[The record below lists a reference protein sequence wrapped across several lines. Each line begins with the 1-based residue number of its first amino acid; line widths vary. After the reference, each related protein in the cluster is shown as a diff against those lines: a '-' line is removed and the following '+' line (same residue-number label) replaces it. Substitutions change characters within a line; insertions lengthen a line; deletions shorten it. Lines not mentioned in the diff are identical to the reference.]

1 MKWIQTK
8 PRLFLYFL
16 SVLLFL
22 FNLLLSC
29 SPKFLLP
36 ICLLFIQPCQF
47 WYKPINTTDN
57 IFIILL
63 VVHNLNM
70 LCYIQTLGKI
80 SSHYGCEDCLEKR
93 NKIKQSKANQTKKP
107 KKPQTE
113 TNQPTK
119 QNPTTHTQTKPK
131 TNLVYYKVF
140 MLGEKK

>member
-22 FNLLLSC
+22 FSLLLAC

-80 SSHYGCEDCLEKR
+80 SSHYGCEGCLEKR
-93 NKIKQSKANQTKKP
+93 NKIKQTKPNQKTPKNPNRNKSTNQTKP
-107 KKPQTE
+107 H
-113 TNQPTK
+113 N
-119 QNPTTHTQTKPK
+119 THTNKNK
-131 TNLVYYKVF
+131 N
-140 MLGEKK
+140 